1 MYFTCH
7 AALVALLGLLFGMWH
22 VACGM
27 WKNFSSSVTCLAASF
42 EFWLPTTEH

>member
-22 VACGM
+22 VE
-27 WKNFSSSVTCLAASF
+27 KFF
-42 EFWLPTTEH
+42 ELGYLFGSQR